1 MEYLKNMILIQNRTL
16 FHVKNVRENAESKKI
31 AKIAKIG
38 LKKTF
43 IEPRVAQGRTKNR
56 PKLFN

>member
-1 MEYLKNMILIQNRTL
+1 MQNL
-16 FHVKNVRENAESKKI
+16 KKI

-43 IEPRVAQGRTKNR
+43 MEPRVAQGRTKNR
-56 PKLFN
+56 LKLFN